1 MILAA
6 ALTHDSARGLAG
18 TSTMCTL
25 LVIAETAL
33 TVILLAAAGLL
44 AKGFVRLVRVDPLL
58 RIL

>member
-1 MILAA
+1 M
-6 ALTHDSARGLAG
+6 R
-18 TSTMCTL
+18 TL